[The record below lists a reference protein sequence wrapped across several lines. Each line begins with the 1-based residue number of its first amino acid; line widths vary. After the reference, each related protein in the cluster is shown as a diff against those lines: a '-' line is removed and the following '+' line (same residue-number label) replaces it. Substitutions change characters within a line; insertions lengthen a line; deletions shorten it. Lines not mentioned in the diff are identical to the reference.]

1 MRTLRSAGAAMAVAL
16 LAMTLMPANATATAS
31 VRPASATH
39 NTVTVA
45 VGSDALSLIPN
56 TIVDATTNWQL
67 QQIFDP
73 LLNLDGTTEQVIPW
87 LGTGWKETGTTTWT
101 ITLRKG
107 VRFSD
112 GEPFNAASVLYTM
125 AYMQN
130 PANKS
135 AYAAYFTAVKSVSSP
150 NPYTV
155 VFHLSQSVP
164 YFPYLLAVNFFVMP
178 PKDIQAHGLKYFAS
192 HPVGTGPYEFVSQT
206 LGQNLVLK
214 ANPNYWRGRPA
225 IQNAVFDVIPDFS
238 ARLAA
243 FLAGKVDIIE
253 ELPYTDIPVVQHT
266 GGARVILEP
275 SARFDYIALNN
286 LSPGPMQNVKV
297 RQALNYA
304 VNVPQLISAIMDGHA
319 VRDAGA
325 LPRTSSGY
333 DANIKPY
340 PYDPTL
346 AKKLIAQA
354 GYKPQDLNLT
364 FSCSNGRYPMDSEV
378 CQAVAAQLGQIG
390 IHVKVISDAW
400 AVHLTKIIDRKA
412 GNMFYLGWGPALY
425 PQSTLAF
432 LFEGNQTYS
441 GFNDPALT
449 ALITKAEAATTAAAQ
464 AADWTAVQ
472 VKIHQLAP
480 WIFLW
485 QQDDVYGV
493 APWLA
498 WQPRPDEEI
507 NLFSAHPVH

>member
-1 MRTLRSAGAAMAVAL
+1 MIRRGVACAVGVTLTALWLIPAQTSAAGGAHRA
-16 LAMTLMPANATATAS
+16 PA
-31 VRPASATH
+31 H

-73 LLNLDGTTEQVIPW
+73 LLNLNGKTERVIPW
-87 LGTGWKETGTTTWT
+87 LGTSWKATNPTTWVV
-101 ITLRKG
+101 TLRKG
-107 VRFSD
+107 VSFTD
-112 GEPFNAASVLYTM
+112 GEPFNSSSVVYTLN
-125 AYMQN
+125 YMQN
-130 PANKS
+130 PKNKS
-135 AYAAYFTAVKSVSSP
+135 AYAAYFSDVKSVTAPSA
-150 NPYTV
+150 YEV
-155 VFHLSQSVP
+155 VFHLAQPEP
-164 YFPYLLAVNFFVMP
+164 YFPYLLAINFFVMP
-178 PKDIQAHGLKYFAS
+178 PKYIEEHGLKYFAS
-192 HPVGTGPYEFVSQT
+192 HPVGTGPYTFVSQT
-206 LGQNLVLK
+206 LGQDLVLK
-214 ANPNYWRGRPA
+214 ANPHYWRGKPA
-225 IQNAVFDVIPDFS
+225 IENAVFDIIPDFS
-238 ARLAA
+238 ARMAA

-253 ELPYTDIPVVQHT
+253 ELPYSDIPVVSRATH
-266 GGARVILEP
+266 AHVVLEP

-286 LSPGPMQNVKV
+286 LKPGPMQNLKV
-297 RQALNYA
+297 RQAMNYA
-304 VNVPQLISAIMDGHA
+304 VNVPLLIKAVMDGHA
-319 VRDAGA
+319 IRDAGA

-333 DANIKPY
+333 DAAIKPY

-346 AKKLIAQA
+346 AKKLLAEA
-354 GYKPQDLNLT
+354 GYKPQDLHLT

-400 AVHLTKIIDRKA
+400 AVHLTKIINRTA
-412 GNMFYLGWGPALY
+412 GDMFYLGWGPALY
-425 PQSTLAF
+425 PQSTLEY

-449 ALITKAEAATTAAAQ
+449 KLITKAEAATKPTQ
-464 AADWTAVQ
+464 ETADWDQVQ
-472 VKIHQLAP
+472 VAVHNLAP

-493 APWLA
+493 ANWLS

-507 NLFSAHPVH
+507 DLADAHPVG